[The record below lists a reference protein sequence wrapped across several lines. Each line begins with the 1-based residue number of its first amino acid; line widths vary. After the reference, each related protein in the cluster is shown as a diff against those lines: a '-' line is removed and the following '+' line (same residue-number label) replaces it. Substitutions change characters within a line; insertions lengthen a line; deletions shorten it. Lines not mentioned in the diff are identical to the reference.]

1 MSVTD
6 DRRAEP
12 RAERQPQVPTQQDG
26 QFERTPPQDVAA
38 EQCVL
43 GGMLLSKDA
52 IADVVEILKTNDF
65 YRPVHATIFD
75 TILDIY
81 GRGEPAD
88 AITVAAALADSGDL
102 ARIGGAPYLHTCM
115 AAVPTAAN
123 AAYYA
128 RIVSERAVLRR
139 LVEAG
144 TKIVQLGYGTAQGG
158 SREVDDIVD
167 LAQQAVYDVTERRVS
182 EDFAVLADM
191 LQPTLDEIEA
201 VGAQGGVMTGVP
213 TGFTDLDRLLNGLH
227 GGQLII
233 VAGRPGLGKALAL
246 DTPLPT
252 PDGWTTMGEVTVGD
266 RLLAADGTP
275 TTVTAAFEVR
285 HGRPCY
291 EVEFSDGSVI
301 VADAEHLWKTTTRA
315 SRPQR
320 AEKRSSHQWGEEAR
334 VAAAAA
340 HRAVAAAP
348 DRLITY
354 REAVEI
360 AGDPFRNVLHVVA
373 GQAGASGKV
382 RREYIRRGQP
392 WQRSTDAY
400 SAHALLG
407 GLLDRV
413 NRLMNTETT
422 ASHDQAVT
430 TEYIAATLRH
440 PTDGRLNHAV
450 DNTRPLVLP
459 AQDLPVEPYT
469 LGAWL
474 GDGTT
479 AGSSFTTADP
489 EILTFIESDGY
500 VVEPTAA
507 PFRYGIKIPKAP
519 SLADRECVVCG
530 NRFTPRGPGV
540 RACGRSC
547 GGKSRGLVDAATRA
561 QCSCCGRPIKYVSSA
576 ARRCQTCR
584 STRGSF
590 TGLLRSAGVLGNKH
604 IPPVYLRASEDQ
616 RRALLAGLLD
626 TDGTITSSGNVQ
638 FTTTSARLA
647 EDVHELVVSL
657 GYRCSISRKAVK
669 GRRPE
674 SSVAYNLNFTAG
686 DDVFRLARKRQTHA
700 QRRHTG
706 TLARTGHRYIVDV
719 RPVPSVPVRCV
730 TVDNPDHLY
739 LAGRSMIP
747 THNSTA
753 SMDFARNA
761 AIRANQASAIF
772 SLEMSKVEI
781 VMRLLSAEARVPLHV
796 LRSGQLSDDDWTKLA
811 RCMGEISEAPLF
823 VDDTPSMNLMEIRA
837 KARRLKQRHD
847 LKLIVVDY
855 LQLMTSPKRTE
866 SRQQEVADLS
876 RGLKLLAKEVEC
888 PVIAVS
894 QLNRGPEQ
902 RTDKRPQLSDLRESG
917 CLTAETKV
925 LRADDNSE
933 VTLGELLSTGA
944 KDIPVWAL
952 DESLRYTPR
961 TMTHVFPS
969 GNREVFRMTL
979 ASGKQIDATA
989 NHPFLTFG
997 GWVPLGELSPGARIA
1012 TPRHVPPPLI
1022 VRPWADAEVV
1032 LLAHLLGDGS
1042 FVRRQPVRY
1051 ASRDEVNLTTV
1062 TEAAKHFGVSAVRD
1076 DSEAARVTTLR
1087 LPAPYRLARGRR
1099 NPIAEWLDGLGLFGL
1114 RSHEKFVPGPVFGL
1128 PKEQITLFLHH
1139 LWATDGSVC
1148 VNKSGRGGRIYYSST
1163 SRRMLDEISRL
1174 LLRYGITARIKTVS
1188 VAGHRPQY
1196 TLDISGRDDQLRF
1209 LREIGVHGERARGCA
1224 DLLSALEAVKSNPNV
1239 DTVPRE
1245 VWTRVREVLAD
1256 QGMSHRVFAKEM
1268 GTQFCGS
1275 TLWKHAPSRSRL
1287 AKIASVLDAAD
1298 LELHA
1303 TNDIFWD
1310 EIVSIESRGE
1320 QEVFDAT
1327 VLGTHNFIANGIS
1340 THNSIEQD
1348 ADVVILLHR
1357 DDYYDKESPR
1367 AGEADFIVAKHRNGP
1382 TDTVTVAAQ
1391 LHLSRFVDMAIV

>member
-1 MSVTD
+1 
-6 DRRAEP
+6 
-12 RAERQPQVPTQQDG
+12 
-26 QFERTPPQDVAA
+26 
-38 EQCVL
+38 
-43 GGMLLSKDA
+43 MLLSKDA
-52 IADVVEILKTNDF
+52 IADIVEILKTNDF

-75 TILDIY
+75 TILEIY

-88 AITVAAALADSGDL
+88 SITVAAALADSGDL
-102 ARIGGAPYLHTCM
+102 VRIGGAPYLHTLI
-115 AAVPTAAN
+115 ASVPTAAN

-144 TKIVQLGYGTAQGG
+144 TKIVQLGYGTGQGG
-158 SREVDDIVD
+158 SRDVDDIVD
-167 LAQQAVYDVTERRVS
+167 LAQQAVYDITERRVS

-201 VGAQGGVMTGVP
+201 VGAQGGMMTGVP

-227 GGQLII
+227 AGQLII

-252 PDGWTTMGEVTVGD
+252 PTGWTTMGDVQVGD
-266 RLLAADGTP
+266 QLLGADGLP

-285 HGRPCY
+285 HDRPCY

-315 SRPQR
+315 GRR
-320 AEKRSSHQWGEEAR
+320 AAARRLTHRSPEAIERLRRAASGAASSDDATIAELAAVLGPEFAPTTRR
-334 VAAAAA
+334 VAHDIADESPVGVRRRPRVRTARARPA
-340 HRAVAAAP
+340 RRLHRRSP
-348 DRLITY
+348 DRVE
-354 REAVEI
+354 RESDSLATAESQ
-360 AGDPFRNVLHVVA
+360 DVV
-373 GQAGASGKV
+373 
-382 RREYIRRGQP
+382 
-392 WQRSTDAY
+392 
-400 SAHALLG
+400 
-407 GLLDRV
+407 
-413 NRLMNTETT
+413 TT
-422 ASHDQAVT
+422 AQ
-430 TEYIAATLRH
+430 IRATLR
-440 PTDGRLNHAV
+440 TDTADRRLNHAV
-450 DNTRPLVLP
+450 DNAAALRLP
-459 AQDLPVEPYT
+459 ERDLPLPPYT
-469 LGAWL
+469 LGVSL
-474 GDGTT
+474 GDGRPTE
-479 AGSSFTTADP
+479 GRVSSVGQSCRH
-489 EILTFIESDGY
+489 I
-500 VVEPTAA
+500 PTA
-507 PFRYGIKIPKAP
+507 
-519 SLADRECVVCG
+519 
-530 NRFTPRGPGV
+530 
-540 RACGRSC
+540 
-547 GGKSRGLVDAATRA
+547 
-561 QCSCCGRPIKYVSSA
+561 
-576 ARRCQTCR
+576 
-584 STRGSF
+584 
-590 TGLLRSAGVLGNKH
+590 
-604 IPPVYLRASEDQ
+604 YLRASEAQ

-626 TDGTITSSGNVQ
+626 TDGTVTGSGNIR
-638 FTTTSARLA
+638 FTTASPRLA
-647 EDVHELVVSL
+647 EDVHELVSSL
-657 GYRCSISRKAVK
+657 GYPCSVSREAVE
-669 GRRPE
+669 GRTAE
-674 SSVAYNLNFTAG
+674 SSTVFNLTFTTR
-686 DDVFRLARKRQTHA
+686 DEVFRLPRKQEAHRL
-700 QRRHTG
+700 RRG
-706 TLARTGHRYIVDV
+706 SERGSRPDHRFIVDV

-730 TVDNPDHLY
+730 TVDNSEHLY
-739 LAGRSMIP
+739 LAGRAMIP

-761 AIRANQASAIF
+761 AIRANQAAAIF

-837 KARRLKQRHD
+837 KARRLKQRHN

-917 CLTAETKV
+917 CLTAETR
-925 LRADDNSE
+925 LIRADNNSE
-933 VTLGELLSTGA
+933 VTLGELLASEA

-979 ASGKQIDATA
+979 ASGKQIDATS
-989 NHPFLTFG
+989 NHPFLTFA
-997 GWVPLGELSPGARIA
+997 GWMPLGDLMPGTRLA
-1012 TPRHVPPPLI
+1012 TPRHVPPPLAI
-1022 VRPWADAEVV
+1022 RPWAEAEVV

-1042 FVRRQPVRY
+1042 FVRHQPLRY
-1051 ASRDEVNLTTV
+1051 ASRDEENLQAV
-1062 TEAAKHFGVSAVRD
+1062 SDAAKHFGVTAIRD
-1076 DSEAARVTTLR
+1076 EDETARATTLR
-1087 LPAPYRLARGRR
+1087 LPAPYPLAPGRR
-1099 NPIAEWLDGLGLFGL
+1099 DPIAEWLDGLGLSGL
-1114 RSHEKFVPGPVFGL
+1114 RSPERFVPSSVFGL
-1128 PKEQITLFLHH
+1128 PKEQVTLFLRH
-1139 LWATDGSVC
+1139 LWATDGSVS
-1148 VNKSGRGGRIYYSST
+1148 VDESGRGGRVCLAST
-1163 SRRMLDEISRL
+1163 SRRMLEDVSRL
-1174 LLRYGITARIKTVS
+1174 LLRYGVTARLAAVP
-1188 VAGHRPQY
+1188 VERHQPPRY
-1196 TLDISGRDDQLRF
+1196 TLDVSGRDDQLRF
-1209 LREIGVHGERARGCA
+1209 LREIGVHGDGARNCA
-1224 DLLSALEAVKSNPNV
+1224 DLLASLAAMQSNNTNV

-1245 VWTRVREVLAD
+1245 VWSRVREILAENGTTD
-1256 QGMSHRVFAKEM
+1256 RDFA
-1268 GTQFCGS
+1268 TAIDSPFCGS
-1275 TLWKHAPSRSRL
+1275 DLWKQAPSRSRL

-1298 LELHA
+1298 LDLHA

-1310 EIVSIESRGE
+1310 EIVSIESLGE
-1320 QEVFDAT
+1320 QDVFDAT
-1327 VLGTHNFIANGIS
+1327 VLGTHNFIANGIA

-1367 AGEADFIVAKHRNGP
+1367 AGEADFIIAKHRNGP

>member
-1 MSVTD
+1 MRT
-6 DRRAEP
+6 EP
-12 RAERQPQVPTQQDG
+12 RGGGQQPAPPQREG
-26 QFERTPPQDVAA
+26 QFEKTPPQDVAA

-52 IADVVEILKTNDF
+52 IADVVEILKSNDF
-65 YRPVHATIFD
+65 YRPVHATVFD
-75 TILDIY
+75 AILDIY

-88 AITVAAALADSGDL
+88 PITVAAALANSGDL
-102 ARIGGAPYLHTCM
+102 ARIGGAPYLHTLI
-115 AAVPTAAN
+115 ASVPTAAN

-128 RIVSERAVLRR
+128 RIVGERAVLRR

-144 TKIVQLGYGTAQGG
+144 TKIVQLGYGTANGG
-158 SREVDDIVD
+158 GRDVDDIVD
-167 LAQQAVYDVTERRVS
+167 LAQQAVYDITERRVN

-201 VGAQGGVMTGVP
+201 VGAQGGMMTGVP

-227 GGQLII
+227 AGQLII

-252 PDGWTTMGEVTVGD
+252 PDGWTTMGEVAVGD
-266 RLLAADGTP
+266 QLLAADGTP

-285 HGRPCY
+285 HDRPCY
-291 EVEFSDGSVI
+291 EVEFSDGSII

-315 SRPQR
+315 SRRQPESRLHHQR
-320 AEKRSSHQWGEEAR
+320 PETSVANVPAAQATIRATAR
-334 VAAAAA
+334 
-340 HRAVAAAP
+340 RLGAP
-348 DRLITY
+348 LQTLERV
-354 REAVEI
+354 RQVEP
-360 AGDPFRNVLHVVA
+360 G
-373 GQAGASGKV
+373 AGASDDGV
-382 RREYIRRGQP
+382 
-392 WQRSTDAY
+392 
-400 SAHALLG
+400 
-407 GLLDRV
+407 V
-413 NRLMNTETT
+413 TT
-422 ASHDQAVT
+422 AR
-430 TEYIAATLRH
+430 IAATLHAGTARK
-440 PTDGRLNHAV
+440 LNHAV
-450 DNTRPLVLP
+450 ENCAPLQLP
-459 AQDLPVEPYT
+459 PRDLVVPPYT
-469 LGAWL
+469 LGVRL
-474 GDGTT
+474 GDGR
-479 AGSSFTTADP
+479 AGD
-489 EILTFIESDGY
+489 
-500 VVEPTAA
+500 
-507 PFRYGIKIPKAP
+507 
-519 SLADRECVVCG
+519 
-530 NRFTPRGPGV
+530 
-540 RACGRSC
+540 
-547 GGKSRGLVDAATRA
+547 
-561 QCSCCGRPIKYVSSA
+561 
-576 ARRCQTCR
+576 
-584 STRGSF
+584 
-590 TGLLRSAGVLGNKH
+590 
-604 IPPVYLRASEDQ
+604 IPPEYLRASADQ
-616 RRALLAGLLD
+616 RRALLAGLMD
-626 TDGTITSSGNVQ
+626 SAGTVVAAGVLRYTS
-638 FTTTSARLA
+638 TSRRLI
-647 EDVHELVVSL
+647 ECVRELVVSL
-657 GYRCSISRKAVK
+657 GYRCTIDETPVREA
-669 GRRPE
+669 
-674 SSVAYNLNFTAG
+674 SSVAYTVSFSTP
-686 DDVFRLARKRQTHA
+686 DTVFRRPEKHAAHAARRA
-700 QRRHTG
+700 PFPEAG
-706 TLARTGHRYIVDV
+706 TTSRFIVDV

-761 AIRANQASAIF
+761 AIRANQAAAIF

-837 KARRLKQRHD
+837 KARRLKQKHD

-917 CLTAETKV
+917 CLTAETRL
-925 LRADDNSE
+925 LRADNNAE
-933 VTLGELLSTGA
+933 VTLGDLLADEA

-952 DESLRYTPR
+952 DENLRYAPR

-969 GNREVFRMTL
+969 GFREVFRMTL

-989 NHPFLTFG
+989 NHPFLTFA
-997 GWVPLGELSPGARIA
+997 GWVPLGELAAGVRIA
-1012 TPRHVPPPLI
+1012 TPRHVPPPLAT
-1022 VRPWADAEVV
+1022 RPWPEAEVT

-1042 FVRRQPVRY
+1042 FVRRQPIRY
-1051 ASRDEVNLTTV
+1051 ASCDEQNLQAV
-1062 TEAAKHFGVSAVRD
+1062 ADAAKHFGISAVRD
-1076 DSEAARVTTLR
+1076 DYAAARVTTLR

-1099 NPIAEWLDGLGLFGL
+1099 NPVAEWLDGLGLFGL
-1114 RSHEKFVPGPVFGL
+1114 RSHEKFVPQAVFGL
-1128 PKEQITLFLHH
+1128 PKEQITTFLRH

-1148 VNKSGRGGRIYYSST
+1148 VNKSGRGGRVYFSST
-1163 SRRMLDEISRL
+1163 SRRMLEDISRL
-1174 LLRYGITARIKTVS
+1174 LLRYGITARLKVVP
-1188 VAGHRPQY
+1188 VARYRAQY
-1196 TLDISGRDDQLRF
+1196 TLDVSGRDDQLRF
-1209 LREIGVHGERARGCA
+1209 LREIGVHGERATNCTA
-1224 DLLSALEAVKSNPNV
+1224 LLAALESQESNTNV
-1239 DTVPRE
+1239 DTVPTE
-1245 VWTRVREVLAD
+1245 VWSEVRSILVD
-1256 QGMSHRVFAKEM
+1256 RGMSHREFAKAID
-1268 GTQFCGS
+1268 TQFCGS
-1275 TLWKHAPSRSRL
+1275 ALWKCAPSRSRL
-1287 AKIASVLDAAD
+1287 AKIAAVLDSVD

-1310 EIVSIESRGE
+1310 EIVSIESIGE
-1320 QEVFDAT
+1320 RDVYDAT
-1327 VLGTHNFIANGIS
+1327 VLGTHNFIANGIA

-1382 TDTVTVAAQ
+1382 TDSITVAAQ